1 MLDLDRTIASY
12 GTSLRL
18 PGHAEQQA
26 KVADILSHRLGLARN
41 AYDGRLESGVDPVEI
56 RHELGALTPIC
67 PPGTCHSYQNVAYD
81 TIAEIIA
88 RATRHSYADMVRT
101 QLFEPLHMTGASIG
115 MADLTCARSWARP
128 YRNGYP
134 VKLTDAYYRVPA
146 ARSEEQT
153 SELQSLMRI
162 SYAVF
167 CLKKKKK
174 VNLYTNIDKQSETQH

>member
-1 MLDLDRTIASY
+1 
-12 GTSLRL
+12 
-18 PGHAEQQA
+18 
-26 KVADILSHRLGLARN
+26 
-41 AYDGRLESGVDPVEI
+41 
-56 RHELGALTPIC
+56 
-67 PPGTCHSYQNVAYD
+67 
-81 TIAEIIA
+81 
-88 RATRHSYADMVRT
+88 MVRT

-146 ARSEEQT
+146 AAGVNSNILDMARWMEAQMGKEPEVLTPAVLKELHVGRVNTRAPYGPTALGRALHDATYGLGRSEEHT

-167 CLKKKKK
+167 CLKKKNTTKTK
-174 VNLYTNIDKQSETQH
+174 

>member
-1 MLDLDRTIASY
+1 MRISDWSSDVVLFRS
-12 GTSLRL
+12 
-18 PGHAEQQA
+18 
-26 KVADILSHRLGLARN
+26 N

-115 MADLTCARSWARP
+115 M
-128 YRNGYP
+128 
-134 VKLTDAYYRVPA
+134 
-146 ARSEEQT
+146 RSEEHT
-153 SELQSLMRI
+153 SELQSLLRI
-162 SYAVF
+162 LYAVF
-167 CLKKKKK
+167 CLK
-174 VNLYTNIDKQSETQH
+174 

>member
-1 MLDLDRTIASY
+1 MYFFFFNYTATTEIYTY
-12 GTSLRL
+12 GHTLSLHDAL
-18 PGHAEQQA
+18 PLLPCHAEQQA

-146 ARSEEQT
+146 A
-153 SELQSLMRI
+153 
-162 SYAVF
+162 AG
-167 CLKKKKK
+167 
-174 VNLYTNIDKQSETQH
+174 VNS